1 MAHSSTMAIYAAI
14 AANLAIAAAKFV
26 AAYFTGSS
34 AMLAEGIHLLV
45 DTGNGALLL
54 LGIRLSRRP
63 ADSTHPFGYGMEL
76 YFWTLVVAIVIFAI
90 GGGISVYEGVHGF
103 LHPQPL
109 ENAGWNFAVLVLSL
123 VFESISFY
131 FAAAA
136 FLAVKGKCGVWKTL
150 RQSKDPTD
158 FAVLLEDTA
167 ALLGLVVALVGV
179 YLANASGNSFYDAG
193 ASIVIG
199 VILAGVA
206 MFLVYESRSLL
217 VGEAAGSEVL
227 DSISKIVQSD
237 PLVAKASDPLTLH
250 LGPDSVIVN
259 LNLQF
264 KDGLSATEI
273 QHAAQ
278 RMDERIQQAHPEVTH
293 VFLETVERL

>member
-1 MAHSSTMAIYAAI
+1 MAHSSTLAIYAAI
-14 AANLAIAAAKFV
+14 AANLAIAVAKFI
-26 AAYFTGSS
+26 AAFFTGSS
-34 AMLAEGIHLLV
+34 AMLAEGIHSLV
-45 DTGNGALLL
+45 DTGNGGLLL
-54 LGIRLSRRP
+54 FGIRMSKRP
-63 ADSTHPFGYGMEL
+63 ADPTHPFGYGMEL

-90 GGGISVYEGVHGF
+90 GGGISIYEGVHGF
-103 LHPQPL
+103 LHPRPI
-109 ENAGWNFAVLVLSL
+109 EHAAWNFTVLGLSL

-131 FAAAA
+131 FAAGA
-136 FLAVKGKCGVWKTL
+136 FLNVKGNRGIWKAL

-167 ALLGLVVALVGV
+167 ALLGLIVALVGV
-179 YLANASGNSFYDAG
+179 YLAHALGNSYYDAA

-199 VILAGVA
+199 TLLAAVA
-206 MFLVYESRSLL
+206 IFLVYESRSLL
-217 VGEAAGSEVL
+217 VGEAAGREVL
-227 DSISKIVQSD
+227 ESIAKIVHSE

-264 KDGLSATEI
+264 KDGLSAAEI
-273 QHAAQ
+273 QQAAQ
-278 RMDERIQQAHPEVTH
+278 RLDQQIQRKHPEVSH

>member
-1 MAHSSTMAIYAAI
+1 MAIYAAI

-26 AAYFTGSS
+26 AAFFTGSS
-34 AMLAEGIHLLV
+34 AMLAEGIHSLV
-45 DTGNGALLL
+45 DTGNDALLL
-54 LGIRLSRRP
+54 FGIRLSRRP

-90 GGGISVYEGVHGF
+90 GGGISVYEGIHGF
-103 LHPQPL
+103 LHPRPM
-109 ENAGWNFAVLVLSL
+109 ENAGWNFAVLGLSL

-131 FAAAA
+131 FAASA
-136 FLAVKGKCGVWKTL
+136 FLAVKGKRGVWKTL

-167 ALLGLVVALVGV
+167 ALLGLLVALVGV
-179 YLANASGNSFYDAG
+179 YFAHASGNSLYDAG
-193 ASIVIG
+193 ALIVIG
-199 VILAGVA
+199 VLLAGVA

-217 VGEAAGSEVL
+217 VGEAADSEVL

-237 PLVAKASDPLTLH
+237 PLIAKASDPLTLH

-278 RMDERIQQAHPEVTH
+278 RMDERIQRAHPEITH